1 MWSNGK
7 KCAVVLGFD
16 FDAES
21 MWTGS
26 MGVTSPTPLSRG
38 NYGAKVGVPRI
49 LTLLDKYN
57 VKATFFVPADTA
69 RRHPD
74 IVKEIHSRGH
84 EIGHHGD
91 VHESPVNVEFDE
103 EKRILDVG
111 METLEKLI
119 GEKPKGYR
127 SPAWDLSDN
136 SVKLFEEYGFMWES
150 SMMGDDFQL
159 YYLKDGDRETKI
171 VEIPV
176 SWELDDAPHFLFN
189 FFPAYF
195 VGLSAPSKVYEIWA
209 SEFDGAYANEG
220 VYALTMH
227 PQVIGRWHR
236 LKMLEDLMQ
245 YMAGHPD
252 VWFATCTE
260 AVTDWLKRQE

>member
-84 EIGHHGD
+84 EIGHHCD
-91 VHESPVNVEFDE
+91 VHESPVIVELDE
-103 EKRILDVG
+103 E
-111 METLEKLI
+111 
-119 GEKPKGYR
+119 
-127 SPAWDLSDN
+127 
-136 SVKLFEEYGFMWES
+136 
-150 SMMGDDFQL
+150 
-159 YYLKDGDRETKI
+159 
-171 VEIPV
+171 
-176 SWELDDAPHFLFN
+176 
-189 FFPAYF
+189 
-195 VGLSAPSKVYEIWA
+195 
-209 SEFDGAYANEG
+209 
-220 VYALTMH
+220 
-227 PQVIGRWHR
+227 
-236 LKMLEDLMQ
+236 
-245 YMAGHPD
+245 
-252 VWFATCTE
+252 
-260 AVTDWLKRQE
+260 